1 MGWMLIEGV
10 GVEFFAMICSDL
22 SGWGGRCCFC

>member
-1 MGWMLIEGV
+1 MGWMLIEGG
-10 GVEFFAMICSDL
+10 GVEIFDMICSDL